1 MMFFITILS
10 NIISKRRSEK
20 NDGEYKINVNKHTEH
35 NHVKIKKKI
44 KMPCVFTLSK
54 YDVECF

>member
-1 MMFFITILS
+1 MFFITILS

-35 NHVKIKKKI
+35 NHVKIKKK
-44 KMPCVFTLSK
+44 
-54 YDVECF
+54 

>member
-1 MMFFITILS
+1 MFFITILS

-35 NHVKIKKKI
+35 NHVKIKKKN
-44 KMPCVFTLSK
+44 KNAL
-54 YDVECF
+54 CFYVK